1 MYIYIQCIYFFS
13 RFWVPGGHLQLR
25 DDQVTNSWCHWW
37 KLCPL
42 WNLQKSLM
50 ANPQSRH
57 FPIQFGLFHGRNIAR
72 IQEYTAN
79 PFLIGNI
86 WILRERFVGWTHPS
100 EGLTLQVVAG
110 FFHVDLK
117 CRLIYF
123 EYIIYIYRLDLPFT
137 QDSIVANK
145 GLAWDSRSPK
155 NM

>member
-1 MYIYIQCIYFFS
+1 MAT
-13 RFWVPGGHLQLR
+13 RVPGGHLYLR
-25 DDQVTNSWCHWW
+25 DDQVTNLWCHWW

-57 FPIQFGLFHGRNIAR
+57 FPIQFGLFYGRNIAKM
-72 IQEYTAN
+72 QEYRGN

-86 WILRERFVGWTHPS
+86 WIKTCWMNTPS
-100 EGLTLQVVAG
+100 EGLTLQVGAG

-123 EYIIYIYRLDLPFT
+123 EYIIYIQVGSTFHTGFNRG
-137 QDSIVANK
+137 K
-145 GLAWDSRSPK
+145 
-155 NM
+155 